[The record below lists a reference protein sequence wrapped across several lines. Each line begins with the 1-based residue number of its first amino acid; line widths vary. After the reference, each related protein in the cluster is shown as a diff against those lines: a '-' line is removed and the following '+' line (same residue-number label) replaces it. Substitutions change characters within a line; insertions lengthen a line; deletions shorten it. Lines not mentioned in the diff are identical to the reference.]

1 MDSIETGLPDFD
13 ALWDYNNPSETEA
26 RFRMLLTTLDT
37 SQDRNYHAQLLTQL
51 ARGQGLQRNF
61 EGAHRT
67 LDQAEA
73 LLTPDMAVAW
83 ARYLLERGRVFNSS
97 GSRDKARPFFLGALA
112 AAQEA
117 GAQADYHA
125 VDAAHMLGIIEPPD
139 EALEW
144 NLKAVEMAGQSENSH
159 VRTWLG
165 SLYNNIGWTFHSQ
178 GKYKQALDAFHK
190 SYDAWSDNG
199 TAKNRNARIARWCI
213 ARTLRSLGRLDE
225 ALQSQLEIVAEAE
238 AEGDESGYGNEEIAE
253 CLLALGQ
260 PEAARP
266 YAQKAFVILSRD
278 PWLPTDEPERLE
290 RLQKLGGPASQQ
302 SNTAH

>member
-1 MDSIETGLPDFD
+1 MDGIETGFPDFD
-13 ALWDYNNPSETEA
+13 ALWDYDNPSKTET
-26 RFRMLLTTLDT
+26 RFCTLLTTLDT

-51 ARGQGLQRNF
+51 ARAQGLQRNF
-61 EGAHRT
+61 EEAHRT
-67 LDQAEA
+67 LDRAEA
-73 LLTPDMAVAW
+73 LLTPDMAVAR

-97 GSRDKARPFFLGALA
+97 GNRDKARPFFLEALA

-117 GAQADYHA
+117 GTPADYHA

-144 NLKAVEMAGQSENSH
+144 NLKAVEMAGRSENSH

-165 SLYNNIGWTFHSQ
+165 SLYNNIGWAFHNQ
-178 GKYKQALDAFHK
+178 GKYEQALDAFHK
-190 SYDAWSDNG
+190 SYDGWSANG
-199 TAKNRNARIARWCI
+199 TAKDARIARWCI

-260 PEAARP
+260 PDAARP

-278 PWLPTDEPERLE
+278 PWLPTDEPQRLE
-290 RLQKLGGPASQQ
+290 RLQKLGRPPSQ
-302 SNTAH
+302 

>member
-1 MDSIETGLPDFD
+1 
-13 ALWDYNNPSETEA
+13 
-26 RFRMLLTTLDT
+26 
-37 SQDRNYHAQLLTQL
+37 
-51 ARGQGLQRNF
+51 
-61 EGAHRT
+61 
-67 LDQAEA
+67 
-73 LLTPDMAVAW
+73 MAVAR

-97 GSRDKARPFFLGALA
+97 GSRDKARPFFLEALA

-117 GAQADYHA
+117 GAPADYHA

-139 EALEW
+139 AALEW

-159 VRTWLG
+159 ARTWLG
-165 SLYNNIGWTFHSQ
+165 SLYNNIGWAFHNQ
-178 GKYKQALDAFHK
+178 GKYEQALDAFHK
-190 SYDAWSDNG
+190 SYDGWSANS
-199 TAKNRNARIARWCI
+199 TAKAKAKNARIARWCI

-225 ALQSQLEIVAEAE
+225 ALQRQLEIVAEAE

-278 PWLPTDEPERLE
+278 PWLPTDERERLE
-290 RLQKLGGPASQQ
+290 RLQKLGTRASQ
-302 SNTAH
+302 